1 MASLGFTQETAAVD
15 ARMQREIANKER
27 IKARQDLLKEITEFQ
42 ASCVP
47 TARTGYIRLLDWE
60 KRGEA
65 ILKGLEKYGDMLED
79 SLGTHQDAVLSRMN
93 EIEAYSEQ
101 IKDAMN
107 QIWSELYE
115 VSDLSGVKRLVS
127 DIQAVSGKGISENDL
142 KDFADLKNA
151 LEEFLHNVDSL
162 TECGNDRTAFDAE
175 RERVMAFYQEQEMEF
190 DVVPILEEVAAGIE
204 RQFEAKDLAWRQRY
218 LERIPTDRQGML
230 RWSDNVLNT
239 PNYLSEE
246 TLNLLQTRR
255 REVKARLGKA
265 MIDDVVYSFSRLDR
279 EQMGVCMGRLE
290 EVYRETELK

>member
-1 MASLGFTQETAAVD
+1 
-15 ARMQREIANKER
+15 
-27 IKARQDLLKEITEFQ
+27 
-42 ASCVP
+42 
-47 TARTGYIRLLDWE
+47 LLDWE

-107 QIWSELYE
+107 QIWSDLYE

-255 REVKARLGKA
+255 REVKARLGRA
-265 MIDDVVYSFSRLDR
+265 MIDDVVYCFSRLDR

-290 EVYRETELK
+290 EVYRETE